1 MPLEDYCANLKNYF
15 IADFDKNKNK
25 AFKNS
30 LDELLPKKM
39 IPIIIDRSGINTDK
53 KGQMYF
59 RVKQEEFN
67 RLEKLRQSIARTPF
81 EVKDKYPSSMPVD
94 TVINDGIYCLIE
106 PYKLFEIADRLPKNC
121 FKYFLIL
128 CKELLPDTNIITLV
142 GTEVAKKYGFD
153 VSHIQNYNAILCD
166 LQVIVRTDVQS
177 TFVINHNIIYKGDLN
192 KFSKNYKE
200 IYNDSVPE
208 RINYTKI
215 KLSNKKAYV
224 NKNKTD

>member
-1 MPLEDYCANLKNYF
+1 MINKTEIKFTAFSITSVRAEQKAEDNNTT
-15 IADFDKNKNK
+15 
-25 AFKNS
+25 
-30 LDELLPKKM
+30 PKF
-39 IPIIIDRSGINTDK
+39 RVNTDK

-67 RLEKLRQSIARTPF
+67 RLERLRQSIACSPF

-94 TVINDGIYCLIE
+94 TVINDGVYCLIE

-121 FKYFLIL
+121 FKYLLIL

-142 GTEVAKKYGFD
+142 GTEVGKKYGFD
-153 VSHIQNYNAILCD
+153 ISHIQNYNAILCD
-166 LQVIVRTDVQS
+166 LQIIVRTDVQS
-177 TFVINHNIIYKGDLN
+177 TFVINHNIVYKGDLN
-192 KFSKNYKE
+192 KFAKNYKE

>member
-1 MPLEDYCANLKNYF
+1 MINKTEIKFTAFSITSVRAEQKLEDNNAT
-15 IADFDKNKNK
+15 
-25 AFKNS
+25 
-30 LDELLPKKM
+30 PKF
-39 IPIIIDRSGINTDK
+39 RINTDK

-67 RLEKLRQSIARTPF
+67 RLERLRQSIACTPF

-121 FKYFLIL
+121 FKYFLIF

-166 LQVIVRTDVQS
+166 LQIIVRTNVQS

-200 IYNDSVPE
+200 IYNDSVPK

>member
-1 MPLEDYCANLKNYF
+1 MINKTEIKFTAFSITSVRAEKKAEDNN
-15 IADFDKNKNK
+15 
-25 AFKNS
+25 NS
-30 LDELLPKKM
+30 PKF
-39 IPIIIDRSGINTDK
+39 RVNTDK

-67 RLEKLRQSIARTPF
+67 RLERLRRSIACSPF

-106 PYKLFEIADRLPKNC
+106 PNKLIEAADRLPKNTL
-121 FKYFLIL
+121 KYFLVI

-142 GTEVAKKYGFD
+142 NKEVSERYGFN
-153 VSHIQNYNAILCD
+153 SNHIQNYIATLCD
-166 LQVIVRTDVQS
+166 LQILVRTDVQS

-192 KFSKNYKE
+192 KFAKNYKE
-200 IYNDSVPE
+200 IYNDSIPE

>member
-1 MPLEDYCANLKNYF
+1 MVTFNALIPAYDMINKTELKFTAFSITSVRAEQKAEDNNT
-15 IADFDKNKNK
+15 
-25 AFKNS
+25 S
-30 LDELLPKKM
+30 PKFR
-39 IPIIIDRSGINTDK
+39 IGTDK

-67 RLEKLRQSIARTPF
+67 RLNKLRQSIACTPF

-106 PYKLFEIADRLPKNC
+106 PYKLFELADRLPKNA
-121 FKYFLIL
+121 FKYLMII

-142 GTEVAKKYGFD
+142 GTEVAKKYNFN
-153 VSHIQNYNAILCD
+153 VAHIQSYNAILCD
-166 LQVIVRTDVQS
+166 LNIIVRTDVQS

-192 KFSKNYKE
+192 KFAKNYKE
-200 IYNDSVPE
+200 MYHDSVPE

-224 NKNKTD
+224 NKNKAD